1 MAFTK
6 EELDKLRPKYVNQVP
21 VVAATSQ
28 PKPNTIPDRIQVT
41 GLSPRSKPTGETPVM
56 ATPVTPQDKPAP
68 AQPAQSQQAV
78 QAAQQQPVQATQPQ
92 VAQTAAVQ
100 PQQTATDELAA
111 VREQFGVQLPEDTV
125 IPEVNKNYWQ
135 KYGNYNWNA
144 NNGDFFKNA
153 AEANLPLADA
163 IRYYDAYQKDNG
175 GQPLDP
181 YSLYVLMGKYDPTES
196 IKSQQE
202 DDARLK
208 RQQQWEKVGNV
219 FNHLANLWGTTRGA
233 APMTLENNATLT
245 KRQQE
250 QVDRVKALRSAAGKQ
265 YLDMLAAKR
274 ADEYKNS
281 QLELQRQKAAQQ
293 NEIQRQRLENARELL
308 ELKKQLADAKMKG
321 DEAKAKEIETKIAVN
336 EARQKYIETQT
347 EYYPQKMAND
357 TTRANASATSASASK
372 QKANIAQEKH
382 DSTKNMSKI
391 VTTTKDGTTKTTTT
405 EYAPNAHANEFIEQ
419 RAEADKQREEARKA
433 EEAKKAAAAKTGGGS
448 KATTSTG
455 KPKSKTKELW
465 ERLKKDKK

>member
-6 EELDKLRPKYVNQVP
+6 EELDAMRQQYGYQVP

-28 PKPNTIPDRIQVT
+28 QQQSTLPDRMQLTGTNRGDKGNAEVPVVT
-41 GLSPRSKPTGETPVM
+41 V
-56 ATPVTPQDKPAP
+56 AATPQDKPAP
-68 AQPAQSQQAV
+68 VQQAQQPV
-78 QAAQQQPVQATQPQ
+78 QAAQQQ
-92 VAQTAAVQ
+92 QT
-100 PQQTATDELAA
+100 QQTQAA
-111 VREQFGVQLPEDTV
+111 AGQVQQNAADAMAAAREQIGYQLPEETV
-125 IPEVNKNYWQ
+125 FPEVNRNYWQ

-274 ADEYKNS
+274 ADEYKNN

-293 NEIQRQRLENARELL
+293 NEIQKQKMENARELL
-308 ELKKQLADAKMKG
+308 ELKQQLADAKMKG
-321 DEAKAKEIETKIAVN
+321 DEAKAKEIESKIVVN
-336 EARQKYIETQT
+336 EARQKYIDTQT
-347 EYYPQKMAND
+347 EYYPQKIAND
-357 TTRANASATSASASK
+357 TTRANASATSASATK

-405 EYAPNAHANEFIEQ
+405 EYAPNGQANAFIAQ
-419 RAEADKQREEARKA
+419 RAEADKQREDAKKA
-433 EEAKKAAAAKTGGGS
+433 EEAKKAEAAKKAAATKQKTGAAAP
-448 KATTSTG
+448 KKG
-455 KPKSKTKELW
+455 KGKNGNIKLDLYS
-465 ERLKKDKK
+465 

>member
-6 EELDKLRPKYVNQVP
+6 EELDAMRQQYGYQVP

-28 PKPNTIPDRIQVT
+28 QQQSTLPDRMQLT
-41 GLSPRSKPTGETPVM
+41 GTNRGDKDNAEVPVM
-56 ATPVTPQDKPAP
+56 TVAATPQDKTAP
-68 AQPAQSQQAV
+68 VQQAQQPV
-78 QAAQQQPVQATQPQ
+78 QAAQQQ
-92 VAQTAAVQ
+92 QT
-100 PQQTATDELAA
+100 QQTQAA
-111 VREQFGVQLPEDTV
+111 AGQVQQNAADAMAAAREQIGYQLPEETV
-125 IPEVNKNYWQ
+125 IPEVNRNYWQ

-196 IKSQQE
+196 IKSQKE

-274 ADEYKNS
+274 ADDFKNS
-281 QLELQRQKAAQQ
+281 QLEYQRQKAEQQ
-293 NEIQRQRLENARELL
+293 NEIQRQRLENAKEAI
-308 ELKKQLADAKMKG
+308 ELKKQLAEAKIAG
-321 DEAKAKEIETKIAVN
+321 DKAKETEIQSKIDLNA
-336 EARQKYIETQT
+336 ARQRYLDIQT

-372 QKANIAQEKH
+372 QNAN
-382 DSTKNMSKI
+382 TKSKQASYKEDYDE
-391 VTTTKDGTTKTTTT
+391 VTTVEKDLMGTKQETVKRKVKRGTADDAAKKV
-405 EYAPNAHANEFIEQ
+405 
-419 RAEADKQREEARKA
+419 AEKKA
-433 EEAKKAAAAKTGGGS
+433 EDAKKAEAAKTGGGS

-455 KPKSKTKELW
+455 KPKSKTEELW
-465 ERLKKDKK
+465 YRLKKDKK

>member
-6 EELDKLRPKYVNQVP
+6 EELDELRPKYVNQVP

-41 GLSPRSKPTGETPVM
+41 GLSPRSKPKGETPVM

-78 QAAQQQPVQATQPQ
+78 QAAQQQPVQASQPQ
-92 VAQTAAVQ
+92 VTQTAAVQ
-100 PQQTATDELAA
+100 PQQTAADELAA
-111 VREQFGVQLPEDTV
+111 VREQFGVQLPEETV

-196 IKSQQE
+196 IKSQKE

-233 APMTLENNATLT
+233 APMTLEDGTALT
-245 KRQQE
+245 KRQQK

-274 ADEYKNS
+274 ADEYKNN
-281 QLELQRQKAAQQ
+281 QLEIQRQKAAQQ
-293 NEIQRQRLENARELL
+293 NEIQKQRLENAKEAI
-308 ELKKQLADAKMKG
+308 ELKKQLADAKIAG
-321 DEAKAKEIETKIAVN
+321 DKAKEAEIQSKIDLNA
-336 EARQKYIETQT
+336 ARQRYLDIQT
-347 EYYPQKMAND
+347 EYYPQKIAND

-372 QKANIAQEKH
+372 QNAN
-382 DSTKNMSKI
+382 TKSKQASYKEDYDE
-391 VTTTKDGTTKTTTT
+391 VTTVEKDLMGTKQETVKRKVKRGTADDAAKQVA
-405 EYAPNAHANEFIEQ
+405 EKKAEDAKK
-419 RAEADKQREEARKA
+419 AEA
-433 EEAKKAAAAKTGGGS
+433 AKKAATKPKTGAAAP
-448 KATTSTG
+448 KKG
-455 KPKSKTKELW
+455 KGKGKNGQIVIKGIV
-465 ERLKKDKK
+465 